1 MIQIIWRYESSREN
15 HKLTGKNMDVVFIR
29 DLEVKT
35 VIGVF
40 DWERTI
46 RQRLVFNIELGTD
59 VIAASKSDD
68 LADTLDYKAIS
79 HAIEEMAEASS
90 YQLGEALVEAVAQMV
105 MKDFEVKWLSITLD
119 KPGAVSC
126 SRSVVVRIE
135 RGEKW

>member
-1 MIQIIWRYESSREN
+1 
-15 HKLTGKNMDVVFIR
+15 MDIVFIR

-40 DWERTI
+40 DWERKI

-59 VIAASKSDD
+59 FAAAAKSDS
-68 LADTLDYKAIS
+68 LEDTLDYKAIT

-90 YQLGEALVEAVAQMV
+90 YQLVEALVEAVAQMV
-105 MKDFEVKWLSITLD
+105 IKEFAVKWLSITLD

-126 SRSVVVRIE
+126 AKSVGVKIE

>member
-1 MIQIIWRYESSREN
+1 
-15 HKLTGKNMDVVFIR
+15 MDIVFIR

-40 DWERTI
+40 DWERKI

-59 VIAASKSDD
+59 FATAAKSDD

-79 HAIEEMAEASS
+79 HAIEDMAEASS
-90 YQLGEALVEAVAQMV
+90 YQLVEALVDAVAEMV
-105 MKDFEVKWLSITLD
+105 MSNFEVKWLSITLD

-126 SRSVVVRIE
+126 AKSVGVKIE
-135 RGEKW
+135 RGQKW

>member
-1 MIQIIWRYESSREN
+1 
-15 HKLTGKNMDVVFIR
+15 MDIVFIR

-40 DWERTI
+40 DWERKI

-59 VIAASKSDD
+59 IGAASKTDD
-68 LADTLDYKAIS
+68 LNDTLDYKAIS

-90 YQLGEALVEAVAQMV
+90 YHLVEALVHAVAEMV
-105 MKDFEVKWLSITLD
+105 RERFGVKWLSITLD

-126 SRSVVVRIE
+126 AKSVGVKVE
-135 RGEKW
+135 RGQKW

>member
-1 MIQIIWRYESSREN
+1 
-15 HKLTGKNMDVVFIR
+15 MDIVFVR

-40 DWERTI
+40 DWERKI

-59 VIAASKSDD
+59 FGAAAKSDQ
-68 LADTLDYKAIS
+68 LEDTLDYKAIS

-90 YQLGEALVEAVAQMV
+90 YQLVEALVEAVAQMV
-105 MKDFEVKWLSITLD
+105 IKDFGVRWLSITLD

-126 SRSVVVRIE
+126 AKSVGVKIE
-135 RGEKW
+135 RGTKW

>member
-1 MIQIIWRYESSREN
+1 MIGVANSIAN
-15 HKLTGKNMDVVFIR
+15 NNVNKGVTMDIVFIR

-40 DWERTI
+40 DWERKI
-46 RQRLVFNIELGTD
+46 RQRLVFNLELGTD
-59 VIAASKSDD
+59 FSAAAVSDE

-90 YQLGEALVEAVAQMV
+90 YQLVEALVDAVAKMV
-105 MKDFEVKWLSITLD
+105 IQQFEVRWLSITLD

-126 SRSVVVRIE
+126 AKSVGVKIE
-135 RGEKW
+135 RGQKW

>member
-1 MIQIIWRYESSREN
+1 
-15 HKLTGKNMDVVFIR
+15 MDIVFIR
-29 DLEVKT
+29 DLEVKA

-40 DWERTI
+40 DWERKI

-90 YQLGEALVEAVAQMV
+90 YQLVEALVEAVAQMV
-105 MKDFEVKWLSITLD
+105 IKDFGVKWLSITLD

-126 SRSVVVRIE
+126 SRSVGVRIE

>member
-1 MIQIIWRYESSREN
+1 
-15 HKLTGKNMDVVFIR
+15 MDIVFIR

-40 DWERTI
+40 DWERKI

-59 VIAASKSDD
+59 ISCSAKSDSLD
-68 LADTLDYKAIS
+68 DTLDYKAIS
-79 HAIEEMAEASS
+79 HAIEELAGASS
-90 YQLGEALVEAVAQMV
+90 YQLVEALVEDVAQMV
-105 MKDFEVKWLSITLD
+105 MRDFGVRWLAITLD

-126 SRSVVVRIE
+126 ARSVGVQIE

>member
-1 MIQIIWRYESSREN
+1 VD
-15 HKLTGKNMDVVFIR
+15 TVFIR

-40 DWERTI
+40 EWERKI

-59 VIAASKSDD
+59 IALSAKSDD
-68 LADTLDYKAIS
+68 LNDTLDYKAIS
-79 HAIEEMAEASS
+79 HAIEEFAEASS
-90 YQLGEALVEAVAQMV
+90 YQLVEALVEAVAQMV
-105 MKDFEVKWLSITLD
+105 MGDFSVKWLSITID

-126 SRSVVVRIE
+126 ARSVGVQIE

>member
-1 MIQIIWRYESSREN
+1 
-15 HKLTGKNMDVVFIR
+15 MDIVFIR

-40 DWERTI
+40 DWERKI

-59 VIAASKSDD
+59 ISASAKSDS
-68 LADTLDYKAIS
+68 LEDTLDYKAIS
-79 HAIEEMAEASS
+79 HAIEEFAEASS
-90 YQLGEALVEAVAQMV
+90 YQLVEALVEAVAEMV
-105 MKDFEVKWLSITLD
+105 LRDFEVRWISITLD

-126 SRSVVVRIE
+126 ARSVGVKIE